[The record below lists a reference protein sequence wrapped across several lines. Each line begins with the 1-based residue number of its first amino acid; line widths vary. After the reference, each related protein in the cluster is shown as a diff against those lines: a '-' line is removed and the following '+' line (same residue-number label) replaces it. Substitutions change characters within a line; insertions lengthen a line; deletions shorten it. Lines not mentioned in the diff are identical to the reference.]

1 MDKRYEQVKQFHTA
15 CGIEMPA
22 TPTMLGREVE
32 TSILF
37 GNRMDDLCKSM
48 KKFSK
53 TWTYADNS
61 PFPSTFPVLD
71 RASYM
76 LEELTEFMRAKTIED
91 QVDAL
96 ADLIYFAIGTYTLMG
111 VEPEPIFDI
120 VHAANMG
127 KVGPEGK
134 VERDEQGKIKKPE
147 GWHENYAP
155 EAKIRAEIARQSNPI
170 KGFQGG
176 D

>member
-1 MDKRYEQVKQFHTA
+1 MQRQFQQVKEFHTA
-15 CGIEMPA
+15 CGIEMPEL
-22 TPTMLGREVE
+22 PVMLGREVE
-32 TSILF
+32 TSITF
-37 GNRMDDLCKSM
+37 GNHMDDLCKVM
-48 KKFSK
+48 KKFSQK
-53 TWTYADNS
+53 WSNAENS
-61 PFPSTFPVLD
+61 SFPATFPVLD
-71 RASYM
+71 RTSYM

-96 ADLIYFAIGTYTLMG
+96 TDLIYFAVGTFTLMG

-127 KVGPEGK
+127 KVGPDGK
-134 VERDEQGKIKKPE
+134 VTRDAQGKIKKPE
-147 GWHENYAP
+147 GWTEMYAP
-155 EAKIRAEIARQSNPI
+155 EGKIKVEIYRQSNPA